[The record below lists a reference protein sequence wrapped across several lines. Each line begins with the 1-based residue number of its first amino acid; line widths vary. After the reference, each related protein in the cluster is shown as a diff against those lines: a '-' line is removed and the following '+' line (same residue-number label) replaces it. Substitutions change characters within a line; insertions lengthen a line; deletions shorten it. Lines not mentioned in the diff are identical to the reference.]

1 LDIIPKQVLI
11 EVLIAEVTLGD
22 GTQFGVEW
30 ALRSDY
36 AKIGGYKGVDQ
47 VGLYNTAIR
56 ALREDGVPTD
66 IEKTVAS
73 GLSYVFDS
81 DRLKVFLLAQ
91 ADENKLNI
99 LSSPNI
105 MAADNKEARIEVG
118 EEVPIVTSEYVP
130 LDTGGGTRGSDTT
143 SRSIEY
149 RNTGVILTVTPRI
162 NDNGLVAMEI
172 SQEVSKAEEVSDEG
186 IQSPVIS
193 NRKVETNLVVQD
205 GQTVVIGGLIDT
217 TESSLRSGI
226 PYLSK
231 IPWIGFLFGTSSTN
245 AVKKELILLITPH
258 VIENMDEADFVTQEI
273 RGKMNDIKAL
283 MEKESDTWGSWN
295 NN

>member
-1 LDIIPKQVLI
+1 MDIIPKQVLI

-56 ALREDGVPTD
+56 SLREDGIPAD
-66 IEKTVAS
+66 IERTVAS

-81 DRLKVFLLAQ
+81 DRLKVFLFAQ
-91 ADENKLNI
+91 ADDNKLNI

-118 EEVPIVTSEYVP
+118 EEVPIVTSEYIP
-130 LDTGGGTRGSDTT
+130 QDQQRGDSTTRN
-143 SRSIEY
+143 IEY

-162 NDNGLVAMEI
+162 NAMGLVAMEI
-172 SQEVSKAEEVSDEG
+172 SQEVSKAQALVDDG

-193 NRKVETNLVVQD
+193 NRKVETSLVVQS
-205 GQTVVIGGLIDT
+205 GQTVVIGGLIETFED
-217 TESSLRSGI
+217 SSITGI
-226 PYLSK
+226 PYLK
-231 IPWIGFLFGTSSTN
+231 NIPLIGFLFGTTN
-245 AVKKELILLITPH
+245 ITTIKKELILLITPH
-258 VIENMDEADFVTQEI
+258 VIENINEADIVTREI

-283 MEKESDTWGSWN
+283 MKKEEDTWGSWEQ
-295 NN
+295 